1 MAARPCA
8 GLALPCGGLHDA
20 DAFGRT
26 GPSRLPVRGPCV
38 SVRRSCDADA
48 FGRTGP
54 TRARPQ
60 VWRGSSRRVLACFT
74 AARRARV
81 AHVPR
86 VSRTSGTVTRCH
98 GRRLLAKGVVLR
110 AAMSE
115 GGAKKKA
122 GTICAETAATNGPRW
137 WSPALCLLSR
147 AYRPGFRPPPVDER
161 QRRRQTG
168 CRLADVPRACRRTL
182 PFPLPHNMTFE
193 NGKV

>member
-1 MAARPCA
+1 MKK
-8 GLALPCGGLHDA
+8 ALHASIRQAMLSRGFL
-20 DAFGRT
+20 T
-26 GPSRLPVRGPCV
+26 GIIGTACISPLYGSTPVRGPCV

-122 GTICAETAATNGPRW
+122 GTICEDTKDAGKQRFNIWKGNPHHACGAQG
-137 WSPALCLLSR
+137 AYGIVR
-147 AYRPGFRPPPVDER
+147 APKDAG
-161 QRRRQTG
+161 
-168 CRLADVPRACRRTL
+168 
-182 PFPLPHNMTFE
+182 
-193 NGKV
+193 